1 MTAQATPPLL
11 VVEDEQAV
19 LGLLATW
26 LTDEGYEI
34 VTCSRYED
42 ARRYLA
48 TQTPAA
54 LVTDIRLGAYNGL
67 QLATV
72 LHDRRPDVPIVI
84 VSAWDDLLMREETR
98 RLGGVFLVKPLR
110 REDLIATLREAKL
123 AGS

>member
-1 MTAQATPPLL
+1 MRVRRPLTSCAWRIRIRCRPFDGTVHVRDTDRNRDMTDASTPPLL

-26 LTDEGYEI
+26 LNDEGYEI

-48 TQTPAA
+48 THTPAA

-67 QLATV
+67 Q
-72 LHDRRPDVPIVI
+72 
-84 VSAWDDLLMREETR
+84 
-98 RLGGVFLVKPLR
+98 
-110 REDLIATLREAKL
+110 
-123 AGS
+123 